1 MSEKPRAKAGATPGK
16 LAVVGLLAVV
26 LVGVVWKNFFAGG
39 GEKLTPR
46 VDKERPQLAAS
57 APAPAATPTTPATS
71 ASASKGAAGSNA
83 AAASEANPFGDFA
96 VDQNWREPTLGE
108 ITKHDPFAA
117 ATWAG
122 AQAESAEDVALTEKR
137 INELMESKDAII
149 FMAGGTRVARIGK
162 QEFRVGDRLGRYTI
176 SAITSQGVVLS
187 ER

>member
-1 MSEKPRAKAGATPGK
+1 
-16 LAVVGLLAVV
+16 
-26 LVGVVWKNFFAGG
+26 
-39 GEKLTPR
+39 
-46 VDKERPQLAAS
+46 VDKDRPQLAAS
-57 APAPAATPTTPATS
+57 APAPAATPTTLAT
-71 ASASKGAAGSNA
+71 SASKGAAGSNA

-96 VDQNWREPTLGE
+96 VDQNWPEPTIGE

-117 ATWAG
+117 GSWAG
-122 AQAESAEDVALTEKR
+122 AQAESAEDEALTEKR

-149 FMAGGTRVARIGK
+149 FMTGGTRVARIGK